1 MLFSAVWLCFHLV
14 MAVEVNTEYHPHS
27 LSVSVPYV
35 SYICPE
41 GANITMV
48 CEQSGAMEHTEDR
61 IAKLWFFNSHMDQRC
76 HSHLQK
82 TDFVKFESHK
92 TSFAVTLLGVT
103 RANQGRYCCMVLD
116 FLPEGK
122 HKPLQEA
129 HSHMMLTVTAR
140 RNDSLKCTK
149 LSPSPPQGTLKATK
163 NMPYGTVAAGLATAA
178 CIMGILCLPV
188 LLILVYRQRQR
199 TQSSR
204 RAHELVRMDSEA
216 QGHENPVYM
225 GGSPAPPSRT
235 VAQILTR
242 QSSETGRHLLS
253 DPGTPFS
260 PNPHGEVFFPAHEP
274 IPESPD
280 FQPL

>member
-1 MLFSAVWLCFHLV
+1 MGLFSAVWLGFHLFV
-14 MAVEVNTEYHPHS
+14 AVEANTEYHAHS

-48 CEQSGAMEHTEDR
+48 CEQSGAKEHTEDR
-61 IAKLWFFNSHMDQRC
+61 LAKLWFFNSHMDQRC
-76 HSHLQK
+76 HDHLQK
-82 TDFVKFESHK
+82 TESVKFDSQK
-92 TSFAVTLLGVT
+92 TSFTITLLGVT
-103 RANQGRYCCMVLD
+103 RANQGRYCCMILD
-116 FLPEGK
+116 YLQENK
-122 HKPLQEA
+122 HKPVQEA

-149 LSPSPPQGTLKATK
+149 LTPPPPQ
-163 NMPYGTVAAGLATAA
+163 GTVAAGLATAA

-216 QGHENPVYM
+216 QGHENPVYL

-260 PNPHGEVFFPAHEP
+260 PNPHGDVFFPAHEP

-280 FQPL
+280 VQPL